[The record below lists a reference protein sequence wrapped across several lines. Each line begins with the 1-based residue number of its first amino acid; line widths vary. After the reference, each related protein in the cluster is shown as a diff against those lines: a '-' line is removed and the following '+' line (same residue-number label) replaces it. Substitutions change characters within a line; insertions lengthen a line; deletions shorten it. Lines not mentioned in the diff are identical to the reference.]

1 MTVAELIKELEKM
14 PQDKEV
20 VLNRAFQ
27 YPIKEVFYNEKRD
40 YVLIM
45 D

>member
-20 VLNRAFQ
+20 IINRAFH
-27 YPIKEVFYNEKRD
+27 YSIKEIFYNEKYD
-40 YVLIM
+40 YVVII

>member
-20 VLNRAFQ
+20 VDSYNQ
-27 YPIKEVFYNEKRD
+27 YVEGCYYASAKCKDEV
-40 YVLIM
+40 VIV
-45 D
+45 